1 MKSKLSR
8 HLRKFLNFLRSTD
21 FSKAIILT
29 LSIVIPISFFSS
41 FSNLVIGI
49 AIAKGCLLCSPSNVT
64 GSLKHKIIGLVCAS
78 GLAAVST
85 VISGYA
91 QFNIFLL
98 VPVLAVLMFGISY
111 LAVYGLRASLVS
123 FSGLLAVVLSFTKI
137 QSGLEI
143 WQQGLLIFAGGLWY
157 LLLSLL
163 WYSLNPRKETD
174 VLLAEAMQITS
185 DYLKIRRQ
193 LLTPGKKRNKLQEKL
208 FSLQTDLNEK
218 HERLRE
224 TLIGAGKISGNNDY
238 EKNRLMVFVEL
249 VDILELAMTN
259 PVDYEKMDML
269 FKGKEAQLEALK
281 SLIAAMAEHLTQLSS
296 SLQYRRKLPK
306 NNLDFHLS
314 QLQSSIEAFRESM
327 DVNERRES
335 MLLLRN
341 LYSYQNEQVQK
352 INSIFNNLGSKKKA
366 HHPLVK
372 NPDILKFLSRQDYS
386 PAVLLQNFNF
396 NSTIFR
402 HSLRLALIVVAGFS
416 IGIYFSIQNAY
427 WILLTIVVIM
437 RPNYGLTKERSKQR
451 IIGTLIGGGIAI
463 AIVLLIQNKIL
474 YTILGIGSLTMA
486 FSLLQRNYR
495 TAAIYITL
503 SIIFIYALM
512 QPNVINVI
520 EYRILDTIIGAG
532 LAALGNYFLWPA
544 WEIHSLKEQLINSLN
559 ANKTYLKEID
569 AYYHQ
574 KKELPVSYKLA
585 RKHAFISMGNLS
597 AAFQR
602 VTQEPESRQKE
613 IDLIFRLVGLNQT
626 FLSALASLGT
636 FIRSNK
642 TTSASASFEKMTEYI
657 YGNIKK
663 AEEILVN
670 TSTPETF
677 NNSAEIEEAKRGLS
691 KSYEKLLDQRMK
703 ELESGKT
710 RIDPEMRL
718 QLREAQLVNHQ
729 LEWLRDLSENIL
741 NSVTKVQKIF
751 NLNMD

>member
-1 MKSKLSR
+1 M
-8 HLRKFLNFLRSTD
+8 
-21 FSKAIILT
+21 ILT
-29 LSIVIPISFFSS
+29 VAIVVPVSLFSS
-41 FSNLVIGI
+41 FSSLVIGI
-49 AIAKGCLLCSPSNVT
+49 TIAKGCLLCSPSNIT
-64 GSLKHKIIGLVCAS
+64 GSLRHKVIGLVCAAA
-78 GLAAVST
+78 LAAVST
-85 VISGYA
+85 VLSAYA
-91 QFNIFLL
+91 QVSIVILI
-98 VPVLAVLMFGISY
+98 PVLALLMFGISY

-163 WYSLNPRKETD
+163 WYSIKPKKETD

-185 DYLKIRRQ
+185 DYLRVRKQ
-193 LLTPGKKRNKLQEKL
+193 LLTGRKKRNKLQEKL

-224 TLIGAGKISGNNDY
+224 TLISSGNFPGHNDF
-238 EKNRLMVFVEL
+238 EENRLMAFVDL

-259 PVDYEKMDML
+259 PVDYEKMDVL
-269 FKGKEAQLEALK
+269 LKDKEKQLEALED
-281 SLIAAMAEHLTQLSS
+281 LITAMADHLGSLAAY
-296 SLQYRRKLPK
+296 LQYGRRFPANHL
-306 NNLDFHLS
+306 NSFLS
-314 QLQSSIEAFRESM
+314 QFEQSIETFRESM
-327 DVNERRES
+327 EVNERRES

-341 LYSYQNEQVQK
+341 LYSYQKEQVQK
-352 INSIFNNLGSKKKA
+352 INSIFITLGNKNQADNS
-366 HHPLVK
+366 LVK
-372 NPDILKFLSRQDYS
+372 KGDVLKFLSRQDYS
-386 PAVLLQNFNF
+386 PSILLKNFNF

-402 HSLRLALIVVAGFS
+402 HSLRLAVIVVVGFS

-451 IIGTLIGGGIAI
+451 IVGTLIGGAI
-463 AIVLLIQNKIL
+463 AIGIVFIVQNKII

-495 TAAIYITL
+495 TAAIFITL

-520 EYRILDTIIGAG
+520 EYRILDTLIGAA
-532 LAALGNYFLWPA
+532 LAAMGNYFLWPA
-544 WEIHSLKEQLINSLN
+544 WEVHSVKEQLIASLG
-559 ANKTYLKEID
+559 ANKSYLNEID
-569 AYYHQ
+569 SHYHI
-574 KKELPVSYKLA
+574 KGELPVSYKLA
-585 RKHAFISMGNLS
+585 RKHAFICMGNLS

-613 IDLIFRLVGLNQT
+613 IALLFKLVSLNQT

-642 TTSASASFEKMTEYI
+642 TTSASESFEKMTGYI
-657 YGNIKK
+657 CRNIEK
-663 AEEILVN
+663 AEEMLV
-670 TSTPETF
+670 TSAIPENH
-677 NNSAEIEEAKRGLS
+677 NNFIEVDEAKRGLS
-691 KSYEKLLDQRMK
+691 KSYENLLEIRIK
-703 ELESGKT
+703 EVEAGKKE
-710 RIDPEMRL
+710 IDPELRIK
-718 QLREAQLVNHQ
+718 LREAQLVNHQ

-741 NSVTKVQKIF
+741 NAVTKVNNIF
-751 NLNMD
+751 NLTGAK